1 MSWWKETDNKE
12 HIYIHI
18 AIIAMLKV
26 KLKWWNASLNG
37 NIRKTLSKEDDIC
50 AKTSMIRKEPTI

>member
-37 NIRKTLSKEDDIC
+37 NIKKTLSKE
-50 AKTSMIRKEPTI
+50 MIYVQRLQ